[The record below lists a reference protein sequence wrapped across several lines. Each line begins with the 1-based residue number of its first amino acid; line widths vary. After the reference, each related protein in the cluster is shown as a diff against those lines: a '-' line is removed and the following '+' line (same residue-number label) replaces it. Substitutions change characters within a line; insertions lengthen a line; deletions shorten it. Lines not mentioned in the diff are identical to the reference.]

1 MQDAKQHAQSLFET
15 ARPGEN
21 GPALAM
27 VANVVLELR
36 LADLGSDSAQG
47 LGVIARAGGR
57 GSRAGSAK
65 RLALCD
71 RLVLNRSSNSEC
83 RTPNLK
89 AWLRELAARHG
100 SGKHST
106 AGKCNCLFVHYTAA
120 LLRRKPIPVCRQSK
134 LPLWQQVPRRGSS
147 FHGGVPQL
155 RNNKQASGASL
166 HLHLELK
173 RLQALHADR
182 NIEPVRYSGTRI
194 PENMMLQ

>member
-134 LPLWQQVPRRGSS
+134 HWQQLPRRGSS
-147 FHGGVPQL
+147 FRGGLPQL

-166 HLHLELK
+166 HFVLDLNLLTAS
-173 RLQALHADR
+173 R
-182 NIEPVRYSGTRI
+182 
-194 PENMMLQ
+194 